1 MPHNTRSKSSNSAT
15 GCNAHSNSA
24 SSSNNTPAAAMP
36 PAPPSPQESTR
47 AKCEHVLKVL
57 NSLNLSFGAFV
68 DAVSYGD
75 ASLRGSDLA
84 RKARDSFYAHDTL
97 SSVLKNLYEP
107 PRAPS
112 GGGPRPVGGSKV
124 IRAFIFETALATFKS
139 ELETFSEDYHILD
152 KDLVDTDF
160 ISEITSD
167 TLHRKTKKDCP
178 QLYTILSALT
188 NARPSEPE
196 DDPDEDEDE
205 RRKQA
210 AIAKNPHFVGR
221 ATWSGAFIHLV
232 FRILFARSRQW
243 PTA

>member
-15 GCNAHSNSA
+15 GRNAHSTSA
-24 SSSNNTPAAAMP
+24 SSSSNTPAAAVP

-47 AKCEHVLKVL
+47 T
-57 NSLNLSFGAFV
+57 NFGAFV

-84 RKARDSFYAHDTL
+84 RKARDTL

-112 GGGPRPVGGSKV
+112 GGGPRPGGGSKV

-160 ISEITSD
+160 ISEITSES
-167 TLHRKTKKDCP
+167 LHQKTKKR
-178 QLYTILSALT
+178 AG
-188 NARPSEPE
+188 
-196 DDPDEDEDE
+196 
-205 RRKQA
+205 RR
-210 AIAKNPHFVGR
+210 
-221 ATWSGAFIHLV
+221 S
-232 FRILFARSRQW
+232 
-243 PTA
+243 